1 MTVVLSNDS
10 HFIDD
15 HFTLLVNN
23 NIFLKK
29 NWGDDSIHASK
40 DKRYA
45 TVVISKPSA
54 ESTLALLHFF
64 AVILTVF

>member
-1 MTVVLSNDS
+1 MTVVLSNDG

-29 NWGDDSIHASK
+29 IGEM
-40 DKRYA
+40 
-45 TVVISKPSA
+45 TPSMRLRT
-54 ESTLALLHFF
+54 EDMPLS
-64 AVILTVF
+64 